1 MLAEVNGVG
10 PQSPFQQEDEQGQSM
25 RIRGRARPRR
35 IGTTVLFESSGGQGF
50 NLPELR
56 VALGEPEV
64 DTTTIDKRH
73 DSLGG
78 VRVLH
83 TQGRV
88 GRLSHPP
95 SDLEE
100 GRQRRRASMEEE
112 TEVTL
117 GCPDCFVV

>member
-10 PQSPFQQEDEQGQSM
+10 PQSPFQQEDGQGQST

-78 VRVLH
+78 VRVFH
-83 TQGRV
+83 SQGRV
-88 GRLSHPP
+88 GRLLGVTIATVQNPTLRSAGP
-95 SDLEE
+95 EAI
-100 GRQRRRASMEEE
+100 RQ
-112 TEVTL
+112 
-117 GCPDCFVV
+117 CPT